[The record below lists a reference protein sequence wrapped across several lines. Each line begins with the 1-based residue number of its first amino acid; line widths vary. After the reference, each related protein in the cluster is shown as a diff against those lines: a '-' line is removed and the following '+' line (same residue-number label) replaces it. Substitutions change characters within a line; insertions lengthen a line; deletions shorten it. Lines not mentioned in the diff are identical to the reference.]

1 MAPPTNGD
9 ASAQD
14 AWIKRVLGAAPVRI
28 GANDDVRT
36 AALAAWQTARAAAI
50 DSLNNL
56 ADAVAAAAL
65 IDADLAVIRLR
76 AIRAN
81 LTESPTEPQQIEA
94 LRRYLEEDDI
104 IDAAETP
111 NGYGVQIRL
120 RDPLLDALD
129 ALEDA

>member
-1 MAPPTNGD
+1 MAASINGD

-14 AWIKRVLGAAPVRI
+14 AWVKRVLGAAPVRRA
-28 GANDDVRT
+28 ANTDARA

-65 IDADLAVIRLR
+65 IDADLAVVRLR

-81 LTESPTEPQQIEA
+81 LTESPTQPQQIEA

-111 NGYGVQIRL
+111 NGYGIEINL